1 MNQRTRMLIAAA
13 GLAVTSA
20 VGCGIDIDPATPGG
34 DGSQIGTPGDPA
46 GGDGGGEELAFPEL
60 GEGGPAEGPGEP
72 GGRPGD
78 PVVEPGSVGVACDF
92 GGAGG
97 ESGAG
102 ERAVLAVDVAGE
114 VRFVYADGSW
124 ATVYERETAEDG
136 SAYGVQLE
144 AEGGLV
150 VTSGILPIVDAE
162 NGYWEGQDN
171 RSALLDADGN
181 VRWEQQIEASETPYY
196 GGYVLHMLG
205 ADGTT
210 ITPLLSGFAETDA
223 SGATTVVAGLRPLG
237 AVVEGLA
244 PVVSWVAERG
254 VTVHGWYDAE
264 LGELLEVAEAVDGR
278 QGAVSYLGTA
288 FVVPEVAEGAPR
300 LRVERP
306 TGATSVELP
315 GEYAAIEALVRWGSG
330 GDWLLVAP
338 SVESGEGDLVNLAT
352 GAVRHV
358 ALVLPEGLR
367 LLDSA
372 GYYGYE
378 EPTRAMSLSV
388 VDEAGGILLALR
400 DDESGAV
407 YRTADG
413 GATWARVGE
422 RFTAVGSAHA
432 EGRGG
437 AYLVGTTELS
447 PYYYYGDGP
456 ESWVEGGESVA
467 VRGNAL
473 QVVHAASGRTT
484 VLEGVA
490 SHMARLDQR
499 GDCAAYWEFDESG
512 TRATFVVLNAATGE
526 QTALWEAPSDG
537 VWSQLFDWFD

>member
-1 MNQRTRMLIAAA
+1 MNQRTRMFIAAA
-13 GLAVTSA
+13 GLAATSA
-20 VGCGIDIDPATPGG
+20 VGCGIDIDPAEPGSDGNQVGTLG
-34 DGSQIGTPGDPA
+34 DA
-46 GGDGGGEELAFPEL
+46 AEGDGGGEELVFPGF
-60 GEGGPAEGPGEP
+60 GEGGPAEGPGWP

-78 PVVEPGSVGVACDF
+78 PAVEPGSVGVACDF
-92 GGAGG
+92 GGAGI
-97 ESGAG
+97 EAGAG

-124 ATVYERETAEDG
+124 ATVYEREGAGDG

-150 VTSGILPIVDAE
+150 VTSGILPIVNADD
-162 NGYWEGQDN
+162 GYWEGQDN

-196 GGYVLHMLG
+196 GGYVVHMLG

-210 ITPLLSGFAETDA
+210 ITPLMSGFAEIDA
-223 SGATTVVAGLRPLG
+223 SGATTVVEGLRPLG

-244 PVVSWVAERG
+244 PVASWVAERG

-264 LGELLEVAEAVDGR
+264 LGALREVAEAVDGR

-288 FVVPEVAEGAPR
+288 FVVPEVADGAPR

-306 TGATSVELP
+306 TGATTIELP
-315 GEYAAIEALVRWGSG
+315 DEYASIEGLVRWGSG

-352 GAVRHV
+352 GAVRDV
-358 ALVLPEGLR
+358 ALVLPEGFR
-367 LLDSA
+367 LFDGA

-378 EPTRAMSLSV
+378 EATRAMSLSV
-388 VDEAGGILLALR
+388 VDESGALLLALR
-400 DDESGAV
+400 SDEWGVVFRSL
-407 YRTADG
+407 DG
-413 GATWARVGE
+413 GASWEEVGE
-422 RFTAVGSAHA
+422 RYTAVGGARVES
-432 EGRGG
+432 RGD
-437 AYLVGTTELS
+437 AYLVETMEPS

-456 ESWVEGGESVA
+456 VTWAEGGEAVA
-467 VRGNAL
+467 VTGNAL
-473 QVVHAASGRTT
+473 QVVHGASGRTT
-484 VLEGVA
+484 LLPGVA
-490 SHMARLDQR
+490 SHMARLDSR
-499 GDCAAYWEFDESG
+499 GDCAAYWELDESG
-512 TRATFVVLNAATGE
+512 TVATFMVLNAATGE
-526 QTALWEAPSDG
+526 QSALFEAPSDR